1 MNKAD
6 LLNMAWHNLLRH
18 KGRTFLTVLG
28 VMIGVT
34 AIIVMISLA
43 LGLTASM
50 TSMVAQ
56 WGSLNEIEVYRGYS
70 TSDNGEG
77 REMLL
82 NDEKIETIKQM
93 EGVTAVAPQIQ
104 TSVDNAQWGKKQG
117 YLSIIGVEPEQM
129 ADFGF
134 ELEDGAGRLLETT
147 DTYQVV
153 IGGRVSDNFY
163 DPNDEHYWD
172 NYEYDP
178 DKIYDATLGMLGMR
192 LKGSVSKYTNDQ
204 EKKKSITL
212 EVVGVLPKNDNGHS
226 YNVYMP
232 MSTVKKLNDFTMSDE
247 AKKEQKKNGVSYNS
261 VTVRTE
267 SSEYASSVAQ
277 SLRDEGY
284 SAYCIADELK
294 GVEQI
299 SKISQAILGGIG
311 SITLLVAAI
320 GIINTM
326 IMSIYERTKE
336 IAIMK
341 VIGATFADIR
351 LLFLTEAGLIG
362 LIGGILGIGISFGL
376 SKVINI
382 IAAGYMSSMV
392 GDGSTAVNLSM
403 ITPGLVLLAMGFSI
417 MVGVVAGIYPAN
429 KAVKLSPI
437 EAMRNN

>member
-104 TSVDNAQWGKKQG
+104 TSVDSAQWGKKQG

-178 DKIYDATLGMLGMR
+178 DKIYDATLSMLGLK

-212 EVVGVLPKNDNGHS
+212 EVVGVLPKNDNSHS

-247 AKKEQKKNGVSYNS
+247 AKKEQKKKTIY
-261 VTVRTE
+261 RKIF
-267 SSEYASSVAQ
+267 
-277 SLRDEGY
+277 LR
-284 SAYCIADELK
+284 
-294 GVEQI
+294 
-299 SKISQAILGGIG
+299 
-311 SITLLVAAI
+311 
-320 GIINTM
+320 
-326 IMSIYERTKE
+326 
-336 IAIMK
+336 
-341 VIGATFADIR
+341 
-351 LLFLTEAGLIG
+351 
-362 LIGGILGIGISFGL
+362 
-376 SKVINI
+376 
-382 IAAGYMSSMV
+382 
-392 GDGSTAVNLSM
+392 
-403 ITPGLVLLAMGFSI
+403 
-417 MVGVVAGIYPAN
+417 
-429 KAVKLSPI
+429 
-437 EAMRNN
+437 